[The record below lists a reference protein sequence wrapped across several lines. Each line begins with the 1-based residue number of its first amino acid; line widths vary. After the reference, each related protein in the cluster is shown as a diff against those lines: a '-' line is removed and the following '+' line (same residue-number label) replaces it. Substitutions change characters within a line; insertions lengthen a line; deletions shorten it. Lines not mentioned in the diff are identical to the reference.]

1 MILKKIN
8 CKYIF
13 KFFSYFYYFPFS
25 LITFLIIRLISP
37 IKVIRFG
44 FLNSHRIGHFSI
56 EWEIFW
62 QSNLRNNKKI
72 ILLSFHRD
80 ISNVFLAKM
89 IKRKIIIYP
98 AKFIKLIQI
107 LNKSIIGNEK
117 HEINFHLYIYDKSNK
132 LNNFTPSLKFTKLE
146 INKGDKI
153 LKKFKK
159 KKIVCLL
166 NRDGKYTS
174 DKKKIDD
181 FDNMRNTNIND
192 YTKALKALEKKG
204 YTIFR
209 MGKNVKSKLGY
220 TSKRVIDYAT
230 SGLRS
235 DFMDIFLSSKCDF
248 FISTG
253 TGLDGVATI
262 FNKPIL
268 FVNYTPVGEPPA
280 GSEKFLFSFKKYYD
294 LKKKKYLSLSK
305 IFKNNLAY
313 DYFKKKEL
321 EKMGFSLKGMTVD
334 ELKKV
339 VLEME
344 KFYKKKNL
352 TKKQLLFK
360 KKFKTLTKKYPYKEK
375 RFGKIFPTIS
385 KNFLQKNSFYLN

>member
-159 KKIVCLL
+159 KKNCV
-166 NRDGKYTS
+166 
-174 DKKKIDD
+174 
-181 FDNMRNTNIND
+181 
-192 YTKALKALEKKG
+192 
-204 YTIFR
+204 
-209 MGKNVKSKLGY
+209 
-220 TSKRVIDYAT
+220 
-230 SGLRS
+230 
-235 DFMDIFLSSKCDF
+235 
-248 FISTG
+248 FI
-253 TGLDGVATI
+253 
-262 FNKPIL
+262 
-268 FVNYTPVGEPPA
+268 E
-280 GSEKFLFSFKKYYD
+280 
-294 LKKKKYLSLSK
+294 
-305 IFKNNLAY
+305 
-313 DYFKKKEL
+313 
-321 EKMGFSLKGMTVD
+321 
-334 ELKKV
+334 
-339 VLEME
+339 
-344 KFYKKKNL
+344 
-352 TKKQLLFK
+352 
-360 KKFKTLTKKYPYKEK
+360 
-375 RFGKIFPTIS
+375 
-385 KNFLQKNSFYLN
+385 